1 MVDVVTSFS
10 PLPDNLGELHN
21 LQMEDETIG
30 PVFQAVQVYNTHN
43 TLVHVNVIIM
53 DACYF
58 YLVYVI
64 HTLGLQV

>member
-30 PVFQAVQVYNTHN
+30 PVFQAVQVGERPDRD
-43 TLVHVNVIIM
+43 I
-53 DACYF
+53 
-58 YLVYVI
+58 
-64 HTLGLQV
+64 LQSLSREQ